1 MIDVDRAIATAV
13 KTGKVEFGAKSAI
26 KNAKLGRAKL
36 IILASN
42 CPKNIRA
49 DIEYYSKLSKVP
61 IYIYKGTGIDLAAVC
76 GKPFIVSALSIR
88 EPGDSEILKVVR
100 SSESSGEGEEEAG
113 EEVE

>member
-1 MIDVDRAIATAV
+1 MDIEKAIATAV
-13 KTGKVEFGAKSAI
+13 KTGKVEFGAKNAI

-42 CPKNIRA
+42 CPKDIRA

-61 IYIYKGTGIDLAAVC
+61 IYIYKGTGIDLATVC

-88 EPGDSEILKVVR
+88 DPGDSEILKIVKPG
-100 SSESSGEGEEEAG
+100 ESDEEESGEEIE
-113 EEVE
+113 